1 MERADKSAHSKL
13 KHYRRTWVPD
23 GELMMKKMLICLALL
38 LAFGSGAAVAFSFSQ
53 SNQTSGYVIERES
66 EVAKNEP
73 GPHDG
78 GGPSTGYSFFE
89 KAPDLKFSFRKRVL
103 HKGAAIGY
111 HLQKTDE
118 VYYITGG
125 EGVMTINGESMPVKS
140 GDAVLTRGGSSHG
153 LVQKGETDLTIII
166 TFQKE

>member
-1 MERADKSAHSKL
+1 MLKRCLIAVLLCVFCAGIAIAVSLAESQGAPRYLFERD
-13 KHYRRTWVPD
+13 RD
-23 GELMMKKMLICLALL
+23 
-38 LAFGSGAAVAFSFSQ
+38 
-53 SNQTSGYVIERES
+53 
-66 EVAKNEP
+66 VAKNEP

-78 GGPSTGYSFFE
+78 GGPSTGYAFFE

-125 EGVMTINGESMPVKS
+125 RGVMTINGESMPVKV
-140 GDAVLTRGGSSHG
+140 GDAVLTRAGSSHG
-153 LVQKGETDLTIII
+153 LVQKGQADLTIII
-166 TFQKE
+166 TFLKE

>member
-1 MERADKSAHSKL
+1 MKRSLIAVS
-13 KHYRRTWVPD
+13 VF
-23 GELMMKKMLICLALL
+23 LMFCA
-38 LAFGSGAAVAFSFSQ
+38 GAAVAINFAPSPGAQRYLF
-53 SNQTSGYVIERES
+53 ERDGD
-66 EVAKNEP
+66 VAKNEP

-125 EGVMTINGESMPVKS
+125 QGVMTINGESMPVKP
-140 GDAVLTRGGSSHG
+140 GDAVLTRAGSSHG
-153 LVQKGETDLTIII
+153 LVQKGEGDLTIII

>member
-1 MERADKSAHSKL
+1 ML
-13 KHYRRTWVPD
+13 KRS
-23 GELMMKKMLICLALL
+23 LIAGLL
-38 LAFGSGAAVAFSFSQ
+38 FFAFCAGAAIAIGFAQSQ
-53 SNQTSGYVIERES
+53 RPQRYLFERDRD
-66 EVAKNEP
+66 VAKNEP

-78 GGPSTGYSFFE
+78 GGRSTGYSFFE

-118 VYYITGG
+118 VYYITRGRG
-125 EGVMTINGESMPVKS
+125 MMTINGESMPVKA
-140 GDAVLTRGGSSHG
+140 GDALLTRGGSSHG
-153 LVQKGETDLTIII
+153 LVQKGEGDLTIII

>member
-1 MERADKSAHSKL
+1 ML
-13 KHYRRTWVPD
+13 KRY
-23 GELMMKKMLICLALL
+23 LIVVSVL
-38 LAFGSGAAVAFSFSQ
+38 LAFCAGSAVAIGFAQ
-53 SNQTSGYVIERES
+53 SPGAQRYLFERDRD
-66 EVAKNEP
+66 VAKNEP
-73 GPHDG
+73 GPHGG

-118 VYYITGG
+118 VYYIIGG
-125 EGVMTINGESMPVKS
+125 RGLMTINGQSMPVKT

-153 LVQKGETDLTIII
+153 LVQKGPVDLTVII

>member
-1 MERADKSAHSKL
+1 MSSEMLTL
-13 KHYRRTWVPD
+13 KRS
-23 GELMMKKMLICLALL
+23 LIAILVLC
-38 LAFGSGAAVAFSFSQ
+38 AFCAGAAIAIGFARSTGPQ
-53 SNQTSGYVIERES
+53 RYLIERDR

-78 GGPSTGYSFFE
+78 GGPSTGYAFFE
-89 KAPDLKFSFRKRVL
+89 NVPELKFSFRKRVL

-125 EGVMTINGESMPVKS
+125 EGVMTINGEAMPVKP

-153 LVQKGETDLTIII
+153 LVQKGEADLTIII

>member
-1 MERADKSAHSKL
+1 M
-13 KHYRRTWVPD
+13 T
-23 GELMMKKMLICLALL
+23 KKICIIPGLL
-38 LAFGSGAAVAFSFSQ
+38 LVLGLSAASAVSSLQA
-53 SNQTSGYVIERES
+53 SNGYLLERDG

-78 GGPSTGYSFFE
+78 GGPSTSYVFFD
-89 KAPDLKFSFRKRVL
+89 KAPNLKFSFRKRVL

-125 EGVMTINGESMPVKS
+125 QGVMTINGKSFDVKG
-140 GDAVLTRGGSSHG
+140 GDAMLTRAGSSHG
-153 LVQKGETDLTIII
+153 LVQKGESDLTIII

>member
-1 MERADKSAHSKL
+1 LKRLLIATSIVFAFCSVPAIAQSTQTPGYLLERD
-13 KHYRRTWVPD
+13 R
-23 GELMMKKMLICLALL
+23 
-38 LAFGSGAAVAFSFSQ
+38 
-53 SNQTSGYVIERES
+53 

-73 GPHDG
+73 GTHGG
-78 GGPSTGYSFFE
+78 GGPSTGYLFFE

-125 EGVMTINGESMPVKS
+125 KGMMTINGQKFRVRA
-140 GDAVLTRGGSSHG
+140 GDAVLTRSGSSHG
-153 LVQKGETDLTIII
+153 LVQQGAADLTIII

>member
-1 MERADKSAHSKL
+1 
-13 KHYRRTWVPD
+13 
-23 GELMMKKMLICLALL
+23 MLPGRLILLALPAIL
-38 LAFGSGAAVAFSFSQ
+38 CLSTALATNAL
-53 SNQTSGYVIERES
+53 QTSDAGYVLERDA
-66 EVAKNEP
+66 EVSKNEP

-78 GGPSTGYSFFE
+78 GGPSTGYVFFE
-89 KAPDLKFSFRKRVL
+89 KAPNLKFSFRKRVL

-118 VYYITGG
+118 VYYFTGG
-125 EGVMTINGESMPVKS
+125 QGEMTINGKPFAVHA

-153 LVQKGETDLTIII
+153 LVQKGDGELTIII

>member
-1 MERADKSAHSKL
+1 M
-13 KHYRRTWVPD
+13 V
-23 GELMMKKMLICLALL
+23 LALPVMLCLSSVSATSPRQTPVAGYL
-38 LAFGSGAAVAFSFSQ
+38 L
-53 SNQTSGYVIERES
+53 ERDA
-66 EVAKNEP
+66 EVSKNEP

-78 GGPSTGYSFFE
+78 GGPSTGYVFFE
-89 KAPDLKFSFRKRVL
+89 KAENLKFSFRKRVL

-125 EGVMTINGESMPVKS
+125 QGVMTINGKPLDVHA

-153 LVQKGETDLTIII
+153 LVQKGEGDLTIVI
-166 TFQKE
+166 TFLKE

>member
-1 MERADKSAHSKL
+1 
-13 KHYRRTWVPD
+13 
-23 GELMMKKMLICLALL
+23 MKKRSLIAVLLL
-38 LAFGSGAAVAFSFSQ
+38 LAFCAGAAIAIGF
-53 SNQTSGYVIERES
+53 TSSRGAQRYLFERDR
-66 EVAKNEP
+66 EVAKSEP

-78 GGPSTGYSFFE
+78 GGPSTGYVFFE

-125 EGVMTINGESMPVKS
+125 EGLMTINGDPMPVKA
-140 GDAVLTRGGSSHG
+140 GDAVLTRGGNSHG
-153 LVQKGETDLTIII
+153 LVQKGEADLTIII

>member
-1 MERADKSAHSKL
+1 
-13 KHYRRTWVPD
+13 
-23 GELMMKKMLICLALL
+23 MMKKFLIGLTLLFVFCFAAALAI
-38 LAFGSGAAVAFSFSQ
+38 AVT
-53 SNQTSGYVIERES
+53 QTSGADGYLIERDA

-78 GGPSTGYSFFE
+78 GGPSTGYIFFD

-118 VYYITGG
+118 VYYISGG
-125 EGVMTINGESMPVKS
+125 DGLMTINGKSFPVKA
-140 GDAVLTRGGSSHG
+140 GDAVLTRAGSSHG
-153 LVQKGETDLTIII
+153 LVQKGEADLTIII
-166 TFQKE
+166 SFQKE

>member
-1 MERADKSAHSKL
+1 M
-13 KHYRRTWVPD
+13 T
-23 GELMMKKMLICLALL
+23 KKICIIPGLL
-38 LAFGSGAAVAFSFSQ
+38 LVLGLSAASAVSSLQA
-53 SNQTSGYVIERES
+53 SNGYLLERDG

-78 GGPSTGYSFFE
+78 GGPSTSYVFFE
-89 KAPDLKFSFRKRVL
+89 KAPNLKFSFRKRVL

-125 EGVMTINGESMPVKS
+125 QGVMTINGKSFDVKG
-140 GDAVLTRGGSSHG
+140 GDAMLTRAGSSHG
-153 LVQKGETDLTIII
+153 LVQKGESDLTIII

>member
-1 MERADKSAHSKL
+1 
-13 KHYRRTWVPD
+13 
-23 GELMMKKMLICLALL
+23 MKKFTFPVWLLIALW
-38 LAFGSGAAVAFSFSQ
+38 AAAVAIAAAQVREFK
-53 SNQTSGYVIERES
+53 GYSVERDRD
-66 EVAKNEP
+66 VAKDEP

-78 GGPSTGYSFFE
+78 GGPSTGYVFFE

-118 VYYITGG
+118 VYYFTSG
-125 EGVMTINGESMPVKS
+125 EGMMTINGQSMPVKA

-153 LVQKGETDLTIII
+153 LVQKGDGDLTIII

>member
-1 MERADKSAHSKL
+1 MVLA
-13 KHYRRTWVPD
+13 VP
-23 GELMMKKMLICLALL
+23 GMLCLSTVFA
-38 LAFGSGAAVAFSFSQ
+38 
-53 SNQTSGYVIERES
+53 TSPPVTDDAGYVVERDA
-66 EVAKNEP
+66 EVSKNEP

-78 GGPSTGYSFFE
+78 GGPSTGYVFFE
-89 KAPDLKFSFRKRVL
+89 KAPNLKFSFRKRVL

-125 EGVMTINGESMPVKS
+125 QGVMTINGKPFDVHA

-153 LVQKGETDLTIII
+153 LVQKGEADLTIVI

>member
-1 MERADKSAHSKL
+1 MI
-13 KHYRRTWVPD
+13 RRL
-23 GELMMKKMLICLALL
+23 LMVLALL
-38 LAFGSGAAVAFSFSQ
+38 VMLCLSTVSATSPQ
-53 SNQTSGYVIERES
+53 QTALTGYVLERDA

-78 GGPSTGYSFFE
+78 GGPSTGYVFFE
-89 KAPDLKFSFRKRVL
+89 KAPNLKFSFRKRVL
-103 HKGAAIGY
+103 HKGSAIGY

-125 EGVMTINGESMPVKS
+125 RGVMTINGKPFEVHP

-153 LVQKGETDLTIII
+153 LVQKGEADLTIVI

>member
-1 MERADKSAHSKL
+1 ML
-13 KHYRRTWVPD
+13 KRS
-23 GELMMKKMLICLALL
+23 LIAVLVSF
-38 LAFGSGAAVAFSFSQ
+38 AFCAGAAIAIGFAQ
-53 SNQTSGYVIERES
+53 SPGARGFVFERERD
-66 EVAKNEP
+66 VAKNEP

-78 GGPSTGYSFFE
+78 GGPSTGYIFFE

-118 VYYITGG
+118 VYYFTGG
-125 EGVMTINGESMPVKS
+125 EGTMTINGEPMSVKA

-153 LVQKGETDLTIII
+153 LVQKGDSDLTIII

>member
-1 MERADKSAHSKL
+1 M
-13 KHYRRTWVPD
+13 V
-23 GELMMKKMLICLALL
+23 LALL
-38 LAFGSGAAVAFSFSQ
+38 VTLCLSTLSAT
-53 SNQTSGYVIERES
+53 NPLQTSVAGYVLERDA

-78 GGPSTGYSFFE
+78 GGPSTSYVFFE
-89 KAPDLKFSFRKRVL
+89 KTPNLKFSFRKRVL
-103 HKGAAIGY
+103 HKGSGIGY

-125 EGVMTINGESMPVKS
+125 QGMMTINGKPFEVHA

-153 LVQKGETDLTIII
+153 LVQKGEADLTIVI